1 MAMAEV
7 GERCHTHPDSGNA
20 LVLTTLTKG
29 GALLDLD
36 NAQPINAEPVR
47 HRSCDSLGLSYTS
60 KTVEVFVEV
69 RFESHST
76 SNEGSRQTRP
86 RC

>member
-7 GERCHTHPDSGNA
+7 GERCHMHADSGNA

-36 NAQPINAEPVR
+36 KA
-47 HRSCDSLGLSYTS
+47 
-60 KTVEVFVEV
+60 
-69 RFESHST
+69 
-76 SNEGSRQTRP
+76 
-86 RC
+86 